1 MEGFFGVEL
10 AGLGEEGVRLA
21 CCSPPSWTL
30 LGKAMGLEGCA
41 LHRLP
46 AFPPA
51 VEKGRVYHP
60 DWQDVLDIPNYGT
73 EFRIKPETSWNILVG
88 VF

>member
-1 MEGFFGVEL
+1 MEL

-46 AFPPA
+46 AFRPLWRK
-51 VEKGRVYHP
+51 EEGVYHP

-73 EFRIKPETSWNILVG
+73 EFRINLKHLGISLWEFSDP
-88 VF
+88 